1 MEGIVVSVTPLKLVE
16 PSTPAPPAPSSAPPA
31 GRVNV
36 GKLTGILVAAT
47 VGLLTTLIVGIVIGS
62 AARKRFEKWNRGY

>member
-1 MEGIVVSVTPLKLVE
+1 VSATPLKLVE
-16 PSTPAPPAPSSAPPA
+16 PSTPAPPAEGSAPPA

-36 GKLTGILVAAT
+36 GKLTGILVAAL
-47 VGLLTTLIVGIVIGS
+47 VVLLTTLVVGIAIGS

>member
-1 MEGIVVSVTPLKLVE
+1 VSVMPLKLVE
-16 PSTPAPPAPSSAPPA
+16 PSTPAPPAQSSMQPV

-36 GKLTGILVAAT
+36 GKLTGVLVAAT
-47 VGLLTTLIVGIVIGS
+47 VALLTALIVGIAIGS

>member
-1 MEGIVVSVTPLKLVE
+1 MEGIAVSVTPLKLVE
-16 PSTPAPPAPSSAPPA
+16 PSAPVPPALSSAQPA

-36 GKLTGILVAAT
+36 GKLTGIAVGAT
-47 VGLLTTLIVGIVIGS
+47 VVLLATLVVGIVIGS

>member
-1 MEGIVVSVTPLKLVE
+1 VSVSPLKLVE
-16 PSTPAPPAPSSAPPA
+16 PSTPAPPAESSAQPA

-36 GKLTGILVAAT
+36 GKLAGIAVGALV
-47 VGLLTTLIVGIVIGS
+47 VLLTTLIVGIAIGS